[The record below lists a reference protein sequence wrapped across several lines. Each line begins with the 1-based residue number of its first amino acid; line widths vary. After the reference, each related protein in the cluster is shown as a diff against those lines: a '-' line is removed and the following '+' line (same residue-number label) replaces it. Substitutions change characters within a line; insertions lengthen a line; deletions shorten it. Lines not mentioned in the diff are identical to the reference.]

1 MVHEDNRALGNTRVG
16 KAACLRTRRPGNSM
30 WLDHTPPALSQQRD
44 GWCRR
49 ANIQLYSP
57 FVLVCPISDRLD
69 QCGIHCY
76 SSRGPRSRKIS
87 WACSAGC
94 CRFLDTYGRGC
105 CKLTL
110 PRSIADKATI
120 WELAGLSWV
129 MPWESLKGFSLLK
142 ISTVQK

>member
-49 ANIQLYSP
+49 AHNQLYSP

-76 SSRGPRSRKIS
+76 SSRGPGVGK
-87 WACSAGC
+87 
-94 CRFLDTYGRGC
+94 
-105 CKLTL
+105 
-110 PRSIADKATI
+110 
-120 WELAGLSWV
+120 LAGLV
-129 MPWESLKGFSLLK
+129 QRVGAASL
-142 ISTVQK
+142 THTAENVAN